1 MVANISSGRADG
13 AGVDIART
21 IGEKAQAKALVVVE
35 WQDIISDD
43 GWVVAEDCELPTF
56 YTVGWLEYQDHS
68 VIKIATTL
76 DFDDAFEEQKTKEK
90 PIGYAITCFPTGCV
104 TSLSFLTVRTHRE
117 SDPRSEKTLRPMFGQ
132 TELTD
137 VAASSSA

>member
-1 MVANISSGRADG
+1 MVTNIDSGRTDG

-21 IGEKAQAKALVVVE
+21 IGEKAQEKELVVVE

-76 DFDDAFEEQKTKEK
+76 DFDDALEEQKKKEK

-117 SDPRSEKTLRPMFGQ
+117 LDPRSEQTPRPMFGQ
-132 TELTD
+132 TEPTD
-137 VAASSSA
+137 IAASSNA

>member
-1 MVANISSGRADG
+1 MVTNIDSGRADG

-21 IGEKAQAKALVVVE
+21 IGEKAQEKELVVVE

-56 YTVGWLEYQDHS
+56 YTVGWLEYRDHS

-76 DFDDAFEEQKTKEK
+76 DFDDALEEHKKKEK

-117 SDPRSEKTLRPMFGQ
+117 LDPRSEQTPRPMFGQ
-132 TELTD
+132 TEPTD
-137 VAASSSA
+137 IAASSNA

>member
-1 MVANISSGRADG
+1 MVTDIGSGRTDG

-21 IGEKAQAKALVVVE
+21 IGEKAKAKALVIVE

-56 YTVGWLEYQDHS
+56 YTVGWLEYQDDS

-76 DFDDAFEEQKTKEK
+76 DFDDFTEEQKKKEK

-104 TSLSFLTVRTHRE
+104 TSLSFLTAHIHRE
-117 SDPRSEKTLRPMFGQ
+117 SDPRSEQTPRPMFDQ
-132 TELTD
+132 TALTD
-137 VAASSSA
+137 VAAASSV

>member
-1 MVANISSGRADG
+1 MAINISSSGTHG

-76 DFDDAFEEQKTKEK
+76 DFDDFTEEQKKKEK

-117 SDPRSEKTLRPMFGQ
+117 LDPRSEQTPRPMFGQ
-132 TELTD
+132 MAPTD
-137 VAASSSA
+137 IAASSNA